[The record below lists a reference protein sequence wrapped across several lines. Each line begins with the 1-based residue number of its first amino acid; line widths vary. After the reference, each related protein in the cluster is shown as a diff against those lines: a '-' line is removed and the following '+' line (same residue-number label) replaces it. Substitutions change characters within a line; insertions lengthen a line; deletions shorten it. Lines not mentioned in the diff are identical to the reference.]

1 MVMTRMTAGLPPQ
14 ARVVVVGGGIVGCSV
29 AYHLAKLGVREVVLL
44 ERRSLTCGTTW
55 HAAGLLG
62 QLRSTQN
69 LTKLSR
75 YGVDLYRTLEAETGM
90 ATGFRCNGSVSVA
103 RTTER
108 MTELRRLASMARC
121 FGVEVEPLGPAEAGT
136 LWPLM
141 RTDDLVGAVYI
152 PGDAQT
158 NPGQTALAL
167 AAGARRG
174 GVTILEGVTV
184 TGLEVRNGVI
194 SGVLTEQG
202 RIACE
207 TVVNCGGLWARELA
221 RAANVAVPLFAAEHM
236 YMVAVPTVTIPPTLP
251 VLRDADGHIYLRE
264 RDGDFVMGGF
274 EPVAKPRAVESI
286 PKTFAFSLFEEDWAQ
301 FRIFVESAHA
311 RVPCLVGAEVKQL
324 LNGPESFTPD
334 TRYLLGEAAGVRG
347 FFVAAG
353 FHSTGIASAAGAGRA
368 LAEWIV
374 EGAPT
379 MDLWEVDLRRF
390 APLHN
395 DTRYLRERVVETV
408 GLLYAMHWPFRQ
420 MQTARGRRR
429 SPLHEHLAARGA
441 CFGEVMGWERANWFA
456 PTGVEPIYRYSW
468 GRQNWF
474 PHAAAEHRA
483 VREAVGLF
491 DQSSFAKWELDGPDA
506 EAVLQRLCANDVGGP
521 PGSVRYTAMLNE
533 RGGIECDLSVT
544 RLASD
549 RYFIVTGA
557 AVAEHDLD
565 WIRRNLPDSARVA
578 LVDRTGALVTL
589 GVMGPRSRALLSRLT
604 DADLS
609 NAAFPFASAQA
620 ITVAGVPVRA
630 LRISYVGELGWEL
643 YVPAEFAAHVFDALV
658 AEGEDLGLRHAGY
671 HAMDSLRSEKAY
683 RSWGHDIS
691 SEDTPLEAGLG
702 FAVALGKRVAFIG
715 REALLRQREAPLGK
729 RLLAFTLDDPEP
741 LLFGNEPVWRDGTL
755 VGRTTSGA
763 YGHTL
768 GRAVALGYVHHPA
781 GVDDPYVSAGGW
793 ELEVAGER
801 VRAAAHLRPPYDPTG
816 ARPRA

>member
-1 MVMTRMTAGLPPQ
+1 MTARVPTG
-14 ARVVVVGGGIVGCSV
+14 ARVVVVGGGIAGCSV
-29 AYHLAKLGVREVVLL
+29 AYHLAKLGVRETVLL

-62 QLRSTQN
+62 QVRSTQN

-75 YGVDLYRTLEAETGM
+75 YGVELYGRLEAETGV
-90 ATGFRCNGSVSVA
+90 ATGFRGNGSVSVA
-103 RTTER
+103 RTAER

-121 FGVEVEPLGPAEAGT
+121 FGVEVEPITPADAGKR
-136 LWPLM
+136 WPLM
-141 RTDDLVGAVYI
+141 RIDDLVGAVYI

-174 GVTILEGVTV
+174 GVTILEDAAV
-184 TGLEVRNGVI
+184 TGIEVRHGAV
-194 SGVLTEQG
+194 SGVLTEEG
-202 RIACE
+202 RISCE

-221 RAANVAVPLFAAEHM
+221 RTAEVAVPLFAAEHM
-236 YMVAVPTVTIPPTLP
+236 YMVARPPVAIAPTLP

-264 RDGDFVMGGF
+264 REGDLVMGGF

-286 PKTFAFSLFEEDWAQ
+286 PKNFAFSLFDEDWAQ
-301 FRIFVESAHA
+301 FRIFLESAQA

-368 LAEWIV
+368 IAEWIV

-395 DTRYLRERVVETV
+395 QTRYLRERVVETV

-429 SPLHEHLAARGA
+429 SPLHDHLAARGA

-456 PTGVEPIYRYSW
+456 PPGVEPAYRYSW

-474 PHAAAEHRA
+474 PHVAEEHRA
-483 VREAVGLF
+483 VREAVGVF
-491 DQSSFAKWELDGPDA
+491 DQSSFAKWELEGPDA
-506 EAVLQRLCANDVGGP
+506 EASLQRLCANDMAGP

-533 RGGIECDLSVT
+533 RGGIECDLTVT
-544 RLASD
+544 RLGVD

-565 WIRRNLPDSARVA
+565 WIRRNLPGSVRLA
-578 LVDRTGALVTL
+578 LTDRTEALATL
-589 GVMGPRSRALLSRLT
+589 GLMGPRSRELLSCLT

-609 NAAFPFASAQA
+609 NAAFPFASAQE
-620 ITVAGVPVRA
+620 ITVADAPVRA
-630 LRISYVGELGWEL
+630 LRITYVGELGWEL
-643 YVPAEFAAHVFDALV
+643 YVPAEFAVHVFDALV
-658 AEGEDLGLRHAGY
+658 AEGQALGLRHAGY
-671 HAMDSLRSEKAY
+671 HAMDSLRCEKAY

-691 SEDTPLEAGLG
+691 SEDTPLEAGLE
-702 FAVALGKRVAFIG
+702 FAVALGKRAEFIG
-715 REALLRQREAPLGK
+715 RDALLRQRDAPLTK
-729 RLLAFTLDDPEP
+729 RLVTFTLDDPEP
-741 LLFGNEPVWRDGTL
+741 LLFGNEPVWRDGTI

-781 GVDDPYVSAGGW
+781 GVDDPYVTAGRW
-793 ELEVAGER
+793 EIEVAGER
-801 VRAAAHLRPPYDPTG
+801 VRATAHLRPPYDPTG
-816 ARPRA
+816 SRPRA

>member
-1 MVMTRMTAGLPPQ
+1 VASGLPRQ

-29 AYHLAKLGVREVVLL
+29 AYHLAKLGVREIVLL

-75 YGVDLYRTLEAETGM
+75 YGVELYRQLEAETGV

-103 RTTER
+103 RTAER

-121 FGVEVEPLGPAEAGT
+121 FGVEVEPLGPAEAGK

-141 RTDDLVGAVYI
+141 RTDDLVGAVHI

-167 AAGARRG
+167 AAGARGG
-174 GVTILEGVTV
+174 GVTVRENVLVTAIEVQNGEV
-184 TGLEVRNGVI
+184 T
-194 SGVLTEQG
+194 GVLTEGG

-207 TVVNCGGLWARELA
+207 SIVNCGGLWAREIA
-221 RAANVAVPLFAAEHM
+221 RTAGVAVPLFAAEHM
-236 YMVAVPTVTIPPTLP
+236 YMVAAPASAIPPTLP

-264 RDGDFVMGGF
+264 REGDFVMGGF
-274 EPVAKPRAVESI
+274 EPVAKPREVESI
-286 PKTFAFSLFEEDWAQ
+286 PKNFAFSLFGEDWTQ
-301 FRIFVESAHA
+301 FRLFVESAHA

-334 TRYLLGEAAGVRG
+334 TRYLLGEAPGVRG

-390 APLHN
+390 APFHN
-395 DTRYLRERVVETV
+395 ETRYLRERVVETV

-420 MQTARGRRR
+420 METARGRRR
-429 SPLHEHLAARGA
+429 SPLHDRLAARGA
-441 CFGEVMGWERANWFA
+441 CFGEVMGWERANWYA
-456 PTGVEPIYRYSW
+456 PPGREPVYRYSW

-474 PHAAAEHRA
+474 PYAAEEHRA

-491 DQSSFAKWELDGPDA
+491 DQSSFAKWELNGPDA

-533 RGGIECDLSVT
+533 RGGIECDLTVT
-544 RLASD
+544 RLTAD
-549 RYFIVTGA
+549 RYFIVSGA

-565 WIRRNLPDSARVA
+565 WIRRHLPDSARVT
-578 LVDRTGALVTL
+578 LTDLTGAFATL
-589 GVMGPRSRALLSRLT
+589 GLMGPHSRALLSRLT

-609 NAAFPFASAQA
+609 NAAFPFASAQE
-620 ITVAGVPVRA
+620 ITVAGAPVRA
-630 LRISYVGELGWEL
+630 LRITYVGELGWEL
-643 YVPAEFAAHVFDALV
+643 YVPAEFAAHVHDALV
-658 AEGEDLGLRHAGY
+658 AEGEGLSLRHAGY

-683 RSWGHDIS
+683 RAWGHDIS
-691 SEDTPLEAGLG
+691 NEDTPLEAGLG
-702 FAVALGKRVAFIG
+702 FAVALDKRAAFIG
-715 REALLRQREAPLGK
+715 REALLRQRRAPLTR
-729 RLLAFTLDDPEP
+729 RLLVFTLNDPEP
-741 LLFGNEPVWRDGTL
+741 LLLGNEPVWRDGTL

-768 GRAVALGYVHHPA
+768 RRSVALGYVEHPV
-781 GVDDPYVSAGGW
+781 GVDAPYVGAGRW
-793 ELEVAGER
+793 ELEVADER
-801 VRAAAHLRPPYDPTG
+801 MRATAYLRPPYDPTG
-816 ARPRA
+816 ARPRT

>member
-1 MVMTRMTAGLPPQ
+1 MTHTTSALPTQ
-14 ARVVVVGGGIVGCSV
+14 ARVVVVGGGIAGCSV
-29 AYHLAKLGVREVVLL
+29 AYHLAKLDARETVLL

-62 QLRSTQN
+62 QVRSTQN
-69 LTKLSR
+69 LTRLSR
-75 YGVDLYRTLEAETGM
+75 YGVELYGRLEAETGV

-103 RTTER
+103 RTAER

-121 FGVEVEPLGPAEAGT
+121 FGVEVAAIGPVEAGK

-141 RTDDLVGAVYI
+141 RTDDLVGAVHI

-174 GVTILEGVTV
+174 GVTILEDVVV
-184 TGLEVRNGVI
+184 TGIEVQHGRV
-194 SGVLTEQG
+194 SGVLTEGG

-207 TVVNCGGLWARELA
+207 TVVNCGGLWAREIA
-221 RAANVAVPLFAAEHM
+221 RTARVAVPLFAAEHM
-236 YMVAVPTVTIPPTLP
+236 YMVAVPRAAIPPTLP

-264 RDGDFVMGGF
+264 REGDLVMGGF
-274 EPVAKPRAVESI
+274 EPVAKPRPVESI
-286 PKTFAFSLFEEDWAQ
+286 STNFAFSLFDEDWAQ
-301 FRIFVESAHA
+301 FRVFIENAHL

-334 TRYLLGEAAGVRG
+334 TRYLLGEAPGVRG

-368 LAEWIV
+368 IAEWIV

-395 DTRYLRERVVETV
+395 ETRYLRERVVETV
-408 GLLYAMHWPFRQ
+408 GLLYAMHWPSRQ

-429 SPLHEHLAARGA
+429 SPLHDRLAARGA

-456 PTGVEPIYRYSW
+456 PSGVEPAYRYSW
-468 GRQNWF
+468 DRQNWF
-474 PHAAAEHRA
+474 PHAAEEHRA

-506 EAVLQRLCANDVGGP
+506 EAALQRLCANDVGGP

-533 RGGIECDLSVT
+533 RGGIECDLTVT
-544 RLASD
+544 RLGAD

-565 WIRRNLPDSARVA
+565 WIRRHLPDSARVA
-578 LVDRTGALVTL
+578 LVDRTGAFATVGL
-589 GVMGPRSRALLSRLT
+589 MGPRSRALLSRLT

-609 NAAFPFASAQA
+609 NAAFPFATAQE
-620 ITVAGVPVRA
+620 IEVAGASVRA
-630 LRISYVGELGWEL
+630 LRITYVGELGWEL
-643 YVPAEFAAHVFDALV
+643 YVPAEFAGHVLEALL
-658 AEGEDLGLRHAGY
+658 AEGDELGLRPAGY
-671 HAMDSLRSEKAY
+671 HAMDSLRVEKAY

-691 SEDTPLEAGLG
+691 SEDTPPEAGLT
-702 FAVALGKRVAFIG
+702 FAVALDKRVAFIG
-715 REALLRQREAPLGK
+715 REALLRQREAPLTK
-729 RLLAFTLDDPEP
+729 RLLVFTLTDPDP
-741 LLFGNEPVWRDGTL
+741 LLFGNEPVWRDGVL

-768 GRAVALGYVHHPA
+768 GRAVAMGYVYHPA
-781 GVDDPYVSAGGW
+781 GVTDPYVAAGRW

-801 VRAAAHLRPPYDPTG
+801 MSATVHRRPPYDPTG
-816 ARPRA
+816 SRPRA